1 MQDIPRDPIA
11 QVNGKFARR
20 GSCPRGP
27 VQMQIAQ
34 RGSEVNPD
42 EKSELQESA
51 RCALSNWICKLL
63 VARCMLFV
71 GVPTNNTPHATCHKQ
86 IRAYGVS

>member
-1 MQDIPRDPIA
+1 MHRPTRKGEMQDIPRDPIA

-34 RGSEVNPD
+34 RGSEVNSD
-42 EKSELQESA
+42 
-51 RCALSNWICKLL
+51 
-63 VARCMLFV
+63 
-71 GVPTNNTPHATCHKQ
+71 
-86 IRAYGVS
+86 